1 MEISSS
7 SNIVNIDGNIKSIS
21 DFQEIKN
28 ALDLLTNTHKEIV
41 IELKNSI
48 SITSS
53 VLGYFNKLV
62 LKDGIRISLHVRD
75 NQLISLLD
83 DLNLIQVF
91 NVRKVS

>member
-1 MEISSS
+1 MEITTS
-7 SNIVNIDGNIKSIS
+7 SNIVSIEGNIKSIS

-28 ALDLLTNTHKEIV
+28 ALDNLKNTHNEII

-62 LKDGIRISLHVRD
+62 LKDGVKISLHVKD

-91 NVRKVS
+91 NVKKV